1 MVEIIVVEDELAHAE
16 LIRRAFETR
25 ADEFEVE
32 VVSSLAR
39 ARERLAETTP
49 NLVITDLM
57 LPDGSGIDLI
67 PGEDRRAEYPVVV
80 MTSHGDEKVAVEAIK
95 AGALDYLVKSAETL
109 STMPH
114 IAERALR
121 EWNQMH
127 ELERTQQQ
135 LLHAQKME
143 AIGNLS
149 SGIAHDFNN
158 LLMGIT
164 GCTDLAL
171 GKLDEGNDA
180 RRYVEEIK
188 KAALRGASLTRQL
201 LAFTRKKEV
210 EPRVV
215 DFNEV
220 VAEAKNLLRPVL
232 SEDISFDVNLS
243 DARLYV
249 RCDPGQIEQVL
260 VNLVVNARDAMPQ
273 GGQVR
278 VSTTSAEL
286 DEAGAR
292 RLGEVP
298 AGEYVVLSVEDNG
311 TGIDPETLEHIF
323 EPFYTTK
330 DVGQGTGLGLS
341 TIYGIVKQVRGEI
354 VVDSEVGRGTTFH
367 IFLPRT
373 DEKPEQLTEAP
384 SHDVEGNG
392 ETILVVEDESL
403 VRLTVRGYLERG
415 GYRVVTAK
423 DGDEALA
430 IAGGASQPIDV
441 LLTDMVLPG
450 LKGPDIVEKVRRHH
464 PDIQVLYM
472 SAHSAEQLLADARLD
487 ADADVLQKPFTEI
500 DLLTEVYQLLRAEP
514 SSAIEDAAADAPT
527 QLDDRRELSQAGLLL
542 VEDHDTA
549 RWTIRELLQDEGY
562 IVYEAADGAAAVE
575 VFDAHA
581 SEIDLIIS
589 DMRLPDVAGT
599 SLVGEL
605 RQQKL
610 DKQKH
615 DMAVIITSGRDA
627 DDPKVR
633 QAVDAPHT
641 TFLGKP
647 VDFDGL
653 LDTVE
658 RMLEA
663 LANDRTRSAA
673 Q

>member
-49 NLVITDLM
+49 DLVITDLM

-67 PGEDRRAEYPVVV
+67 PGEDQRAEYPVVV

-114 IAERALR
+114 IAERSLR

-215 DFNEV
+215 EFNEV

-232 SEDISFDVNLS
+232 SEDISFDVDLS

-278 VSTTSAEL
+278 VSTTSVEV

-298 AGEYVVLSVEDNG
+298 AGEYVVLSVADNG

-367 IFLPRT
+367 IYLPRT
-373 DEKPEQLTEAP
+373 DEEPEQLTQAP
-384 SHDVEGNG
+384 THDVEGNG

-430 IAGGASQPIDV
+430 IAGGAAQSIDV

-450 LKGPDIVEKVRRHH
+450 LKGPDIVEKVRGHH

-514 SSAIEDAAADAPT
+514 SVAIEDAAADAPT
-527 QLDDRRELSQAGLLL
+527 QLDERRERSQAGLLL

-562 IVYEAADGAAAVE
+562 TVYEAADGAAAVE

-581 SEIDLIIS
+581 SEIDLVIS

-610 DKQKH
+610 DKQKR
-615 DMAVIITSGRDA
+615 DMAVIFTSGKDA

-633 QAVDAPHT
+633 QAVGAPHT

-663 LANDRTRSAA
+663 LANDQARSAA